1 MRNKTQRSFS
11 ISRFLL
17 MALLLTVSSNVVFAQ
32 LADKS
37 FSVKPTTLKA
47 GQNLLFQDADMK
59 LYATKTGNTV
69 TYSVVDKDGMA
80 VPVEMTMAA
89 TPGGGTTTI
98 NMPMMCFGYKCIL
111 YSSKTGKCI
120 KYKFTEI
127 ACKLAIQ

>member
-17 MALLLTVSSNVVFAQ
+17 MALLLTVSSNVLFAQ

-69 TYSVVDKDGMA
+69 TYSVVGKDGMA

-89 TPGGGTTTI
+89 KANGGTFPGGYITCVT
-98 NMPMMCFGYKCIL
+98 KCIE
-111 YSSKTGKCI
+111 YSKKSGACI
-120 KYKFTEI
+120 QSGVFCTEHLQ
-127 ACKLAIQ
+127 KQ